1 MSAEDPS
8 LIHIGIDFGITNSVA
23 YVCKKNRYEY
33 VPFHTKSQ
41 MPSLVIRDGS
51 KFIVGELPTKIDSVV
66 FKSVKRLLGQS
77 YHDMDLTDDVST
89 YGCQIVEGPDHMCW
103 YKTEERLYSCDE
115 IAVEIFRKLKKEIDK
130 FTDGKVGRT
139 VVSVPARYSSKQR
152 YHIKKAAEAA
162 GFNVTN
168 LINEPTAASVCVS
181 KEKAINGNIL
191 VFDLGAGTTDV
202 TILHLDDTDYK
213 VESSCGDD
221 HLGGDDFDNCLLHY
235 IEDQYKEKYN
245 KELWDGMKGVRKIRK
260 MNRLMKS
267 IIQLKHN
274 LSSHSSDDIDMYDI
288 VGGEDEDED
297 YMINVSRATFERLIK
312 PLTSRFSALIQ
323 TALKNS
329 KSNLK
334 KKDIDYVVLV
344 GGGCFM
350 PCVVRQIHDEFP
362 NAEIINMEKKMELVA
377 EGCCTCARMKLKP
390 EFNVLDILSH
400 TIGLLMGDGSVFPLF
415 KMGTP
420 LPTETFEAILYAD
433 RPGITSFKTKIV
445 ELLDEDKHEEK
456 PNYSVLADVTSS
468 EFNPNFRDRREYEFR
483 FRLDASGIFYMEAYA
498 LPENV
503 KCITKSVEGISVF
516 QKSVYQ

>member
-8 LIHIGIDFGITNSVA
+8 LIHIGIDFGTSNSVA

-33 VPFHTKSQ
+33 VPFQTKSQ

-51 KFIVGELPTKIDSVV
+51 KFIVGTLPTKIDSVV

-77 YHDMDLTDDVST
+77 YRDMDLTDDVST

-115 IAVEIFRKLKKEIDK
+115 IAVGIFRKLKEEIDK

-181 KEKAINGNIL
+181 KERAINGNIL

-202 TILHLDDTDYK
+202 TILNLDDTVYK

-323 TALKNS
+323 TALENS

-362 NAEIINMEKKMELVA
+362 NVEIINMEKKMELVA
-377 EGCCTCARMKLKP
+377 DGCCTCARKKLKP

-420 LPTETFEAILYAD
+420 LPTETLEVTLYAD
-433 RPGITSFKTKIV
+433 RPGITSFETKIV

-503 KCITKSVEGISVF
+503 KCVTKSVEGIPI
-516 QKSVYQ
+516 

>member
-1 MSAEDPS
+1 MSTEDPT
-8 LIHIGIDFGITNSVA
+8 LVHIGIYFGISNSVA

-33 VPFHTKSQ
+33 VPFLSKSQ
-41 MPSLVIRDGS
+41 MPSLVIQEGP
-51 KFIVGELPTKIDSVV
+51 KFIVGAPPNRIDSVV
-66 FKSVKRLLGQS
+66 FKSVKKLLGQS
-77 YHDMDLTDDVST
+77 YDDVDLTDDVST
-89 YGCQIVEGPDHMCW
+89 YGCKIVEGPDHMCW

-115 IAVEIFRKLKKEIDK
+115 IAVEIFRKLKEEIDK

-181 KEKAINGNIL
+181 KHKAINGNIL

-202 TILHLDDTDYK
+202 TILRLDDTVYK

-221 HLGGDDFDNCLLHY
+221 HLGGDDFDNYLLHY
-235 IEDQYKEKYN
+235 IEDQYREKFN
-245 KELWDGMKGVRKIRK
+245 KGLWDGMREVRKIRT
-260 MNRLMKS
+260 MNKLMKS

-274 LSSHSSDDIDMYDI
+274 LSSRSSDDLDIYDI
-288 VGGEDEDED
+288 VGGEDEDNEED
-297 YMINVSRATFERLIK
+297 YMINVSRATFEKLIK
-312 PLTSRFSALIQ
+312 PLTSRFSTLIQ

-329 KSNLK
+329 KSNLE

-350 PCVVRQIHDEFP
+350 PCVMRQIRDEFP
-362 NAEIINMEKKMELVA
+362 KAEIINMDKKMELVA
-377 EGCCTCARMKLKP
+377 EGCCTCARKKLRP

-420 LPTETFEAILYAD
+420 LPTETLEVTLYAD
-433 RPGITSFKTKIV
+433 RPGIESFQTKIV

-468 EFNPNFRDRREYEFR
+468 KFMPDHSKLKEFEFR

-498 LPENV
+498 LPEHV
-503 KCITKSVEGISVF
+503 KCVTKSVEGIPI
-516 QKSVYQ
+516 